1 MTKQKFVIDKL
12 VKLFEEGLI
21 SYKDLKTE
29 IFNIL
34 RSKRDEIVFKMKLTG
49 KEEMDVLIE
58 RVENLEKKI
67 NHIEKKSLR
76 KKTIKGKKS

>member
-1 MTKQKFVIDKL
+1 
-12 VKLFEEGLI
+12 
-21 SYKDLKTE
+21 
-29 IFNIL
+29 
-34 RSKRDEIVFKMKLTG
+34 MKLTG

>member
-29 IFNIL
+29 I
-34 RSKRDEIVFKMKLTG
+34 
-49 KEEMDVLIE
+49 LIF
-58 RVENLEKKI
+58 
-67 NHIEKKSLR
+67 
-76 KKTIKGKKS
+76 